1 MKRYRYYNFCKLP
14 YLFLVLFF
22 SGITFADEK
31 PSVVLEFDQNNNC
44 TTENGIVI
52 CKVNYPVT
60 VPDNVSG
67 ALVGSA
73 SPSGVVDSRKN
84 DGDKDLQRFKLAPND
99 SIGMLKDNL
108 NSKELRAEMDNKM
121 LNEGGKY

>member
-1 MKRYRYYNFCKLP
+1 MKRYRYYNFCTLP

-22 SGITFADEK
+22 SGMTFADEK

-52 CKVNYPVT
+52 CKVNYPAPDYIHGVT
-60 VPDNVSG
+60 
-67 ALVGSA
+67 VGSA
-73 SPSGVVDSRKN
+73 SPGGVVDSRKN

-99 SIGMLKDNL
+99 SIGMLKDDF
-108 NSKELRAEMDNKM
+108 NSKDLRAEMGNKM